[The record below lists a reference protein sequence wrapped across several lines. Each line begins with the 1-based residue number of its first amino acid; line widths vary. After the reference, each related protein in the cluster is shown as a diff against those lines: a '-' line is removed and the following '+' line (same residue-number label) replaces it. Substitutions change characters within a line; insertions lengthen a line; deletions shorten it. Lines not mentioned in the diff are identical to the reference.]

1 MLVDP
6 YDIRQIR
13 DAFRKLEEK
22 DNDQMR
28 FEMTERGR
36 AQAKRFTEDVIAN
49 NLDAMYQRVL
59 AG

>member
-1 MLVDP
+1 
-6 YDIRQIR
+6 
-13 DAFRKLEEK
+13 
-22 DNDQMR
+22 MR